1 MITLCIQYKLDPTKL
16 DDFRAYAAALPEPV
30 ERCGGR
36 FYAYYAPTKI
46 AGPTDEAFGFI
57 GFPDLSTY
65 ERYRRELMS
74 DPGAVSALKRATEAG
89 CILGECRTILE
100 RVA

>member
-1 MITLCIQYKLDPTKL
+1 MLTLCIQYRIDPAKHE
-16 DDFRAYAAALPEPV
+16 DFRIYAAALREPV

-36 FYAYYAPTKI
+36 FFAYYVPTKI

-57 GFPDLSTY
+57 GFPDLATY

-74 DPGAVSALKRATEAG
+74 DPGAVAVLKRATDAG
-89 CILGECRTILE
+89 CILRECRTILE

>member
-1 MITLCIQYKLDPTKL
+1 MLTLCIQYKIDPAKL

-36 FYAYYAPTKI
+36 CYAYYVSTKI
-46 AGPTDEAFGFI
+46 AGPTDEGFGFI
-57 GFPDLSTY
+57 GFPDLATY
-65 ERYRRELMS
+65 ERYRGKLAS
-74 DPGAVSALKRATEAG
+74 DAGAVAVLKRATDSG
-89 CILGECRTILE
+89 CILRECRTILE